1 MADPTSPLATA
12 LAHVGDRWS
21 LLIVE
26 SLLDG
31 PRRFGEL
38 GAAVEGIAP
47 NILTRRLRNLERD
60 GILATTAYQERPPR
74 FEYRLTAD
82 GRDLASAL
90 RFLAD
95 WGTRRLDPA
104 DVGEAS
110 SAARHAPC
118 GTVLEARWF
127 CPTCGEAA
135 HGPDDPEVRRV

>member
-12 LAHVGDRWS
+12 LEHVGDRWS

-31 PRRFGEL
+31 PRRFGDLE
-38 GAAVEGIAP
+38 AAVDGIAP
-47 NILTRRLRNLERD
+47 NILTQRLRKLERD
-60 GILATTAYQERPPR
+60 GILATRAYQERPPR
-74 FEYRLTAD
+74 YEYRLTAD

-95 WGTRRLDPA
+95 WGTRRLDPTDA
-104 DVGEAS
+104 DDGS
-110 SAARHAPC
+110 SQARHARC

-127 CPTCGEAA
+127 CPTCGEEADG
-135 HGPDDPEVRRV
+135 HDDPEVRRV